1 MEKIRLKAF
10 LHTFVLALLLAPI
23 LATAATT
30 YTWVDDQGVTHF
42 SQFPPEQ
49 GEARVITPY
58 MPRTATPAPEP
69 ESADTAPGEMAGDAP
84 PEPSGL
90 EAEEQRAIEAQ
101 LEAVRAE
108 NCRKARTN
116 LIKLNQERRIADV
129 DEAGNIYYLTDEER
143 QARIEE
149 AQGQIEE
156 YCTE

>member
-42 SQFPPEQ
+42 SQFPPEHGQ
-49 GEARVITPY
+49 VRVITPY
-58 MPRTATPAPEP
+58 TSRPPTPAAQTESPE
-69 ESADTAPGEMAGDAP
+69 AATAEP
-84 PEPSGL
+84 PEQPQPAEPS
-90 EAEEQRAIEAQ
+90 AEEQAVKEQ
-101 LEAVRAE
+101 LETVRAD
-108 NCRKARTN
+108 NCRKARAN
-116 LIKLNQERRIADV
+116 LNTLTTGGRLRYTDAE
-129 DEAGNIYYLTDEER
+129 GNVRFLTDEER
-143 QARIEE
+143 QTRIEE

>member
-10 LHTFVLALLLAPI
+10 LHTFVLALLLAPV

-42 SQFPPEQ
+42 SQFPPEH
-49 GEARVITPY
+49 GEVRVINPYVPRPVTPPAEAKSPDA
-58 MPRTATPAPEP
+58 MSAEPAEPPRPA
-69 ESADTAPGEMAGDAP
+69 ES
-84 PEPSGL
+84 S
-90 EAEEQRAIEAQ
+90 AEEQAVKQQ
-101 LEAVRAE
+101 LETVRAD
-108 NCRKARTN
+108 NCRKARAN
-116 LIKLNQERRIADV
+116 LNTLTTGGRLRYTDAE
-129 DEAGNIYYLTDEER
+129 GNVRFLTDEER